1 MNARKMF
8 CLSGVGSY
16 DADVR
21 ENDGIYNLTGV
32 PTEIRTMRRALNSI
46 GLTEYLP
53 FTEDERRHDELERG
67 LTRPIPEDVETL
79 VIYCTG
85 HGALESTRYHLLLPD
100 GMPFE
105 PHRLIVP
112 LEKWEKLQEVVLI
125 IDACSAEPGL
135 DAAQAEMRKVNTRT
149 SKDGFWGIG
158 ASRRLEKARE
168 LSFAAAF
175 AAAVER
181 HVRPS
186 WTVSHL
192 DPGALT
198 REIDK
203 ALGPE
208 QTVWLADGHPAT
220 PCRALPNP
228 RYQNPSPPTGLPI
241 PADWATRARGV
252 PTPDFPGFFFTGR
265 RSAMETLREYLSG
278 DDDVA
283 VVVTARPRA
292 GRGALL
298 GHLVLTT
305 HEDGRRVLP
314 GEVRVTWPE
323 LPVGVKIVAGRGDPT
338 HVTRTLARDL
348 TGSSDTPDLGELVRS
363 APMPLGVVLDELDE
377 STAPELWA
385 QFFGIVRSVPGVRL
399 IVGLPTGSPIRV
411 PGTVRIVDLDD
422 LEASAV
428 QDVRDFIDLQVRL
441 AVPGAAEPE
450 IRRAVDVLA
459 ARVGPEFGIAV
470 AIAKVSRPPQGT
482 LSADEYLA
490 RATRAADEAAHRE
503 CRTRAAAVLSAN
515 ASRVVSALS
524 ALCSYDETVALP
536 AAEWAAAA
544 SGPDRPVEVRDVVA
558 AARLMYPLV
567 EQRPAEDGTA
577 RWRPSFGH
585 PDAAGYPKPEVFLQR
600 LPQVAD
606 WAATDWQAADPAVL
620 ILVARAAVL
629 GLIPGRMLDDPA
641 FLLSAPPA
649 VVSAAM
655 QQVRGDGEYRARR
668 SRMWRLVREGRS
680 PAERALLL
688 RIGAQRFGVTPVLT
702 AYEISA
708 RSPAEDDRRLAHS
721 VVWVQPDRNR
731 DGRMIRMT
739 GTSAG
744 PGAVVVTTQDDG
756 PLSFWDP
763 SNGTS
768 VRRAVQVPGG
778 ALAVT
783 AAIVQGKAVAL
794 VSTWQGEIWLVP
806 CRENAAPSLVSELMP
821 PRPAGDTGIRTV
833 PLLPALH
840 PGGHVVVAAGTE
852 VWTGGLRVGGGLR
865 KRVTMD
871 SELVSVH
878 TAGPVGAAVAWL
890 VPESGRVRLLRLDDE
905 RGPAVLPFPV
915 PRRPFKAA
923 VSEAG
928 DRVLI
933 LDINGGL
940 HLRGLGG
947 ENALNPGSRYPQVVG
962 AIALGSS
969 AAGIV
974 GGAVGQPGW
983 LEVYDLTRPQ
993 AVSRVPLDEAGAG
1006 VIMPGDD
1013 RAVVARASG
1022 LLCLRWTG
1030 LFPERAAERQAHG
1043 HG

>member
-8 CLSGVGSY
+8 CLSGVMQY
-16 DADVR
+16 DADVQ
-21 ENDGIYNLTGV
+21 EDYEIHNLTGV
-32 PTEIRTMRRALNSI
+32 LTEIRTMRWALESL

-53 FTEDERRHDELERG
+53 FTADERRHDELERG
-67 LTRPIPEDVETL
+67 LTRQVPADVETL

-85 HGALESTRYHLLLPD
+85 HGALESARYHLLLPD
-100 GMPFE
+100 GMPFK
-105 PHRLIVP
+105 PDRLIVP
-112 LEKWEKLQEVVLI
+112 LERWTTLHEVVLI
-125 IDACSAEPGL
+125 VDACSAEPGL
-135 DAAQAEMRKVNTRT
+135 DAALAEMRKVNTRT
-149 SKDGFWGIG
+149 SKVGFWGIG

-175 AAAVER
+175 AAGVER
-181 HVRPS
+181 HTLPS

-208 QTVWLADGHPAT
+208 QSVWLADGHPAT

-241 PADWATRARGV
+241 PADWAARARGV

-265 RSAMETLREYLSG
+265 RSAMDTLREHLSG

-283 VVVTARPRA
+283 VVVTARPRV
-292 GRGALL
+292 GRSALL

-305 HEDGRRVLP
+305 HEGGRRVLP

-323 LPVGVKIVAGRGDPT
+323 LPVRVRIVAGRDDPT

-348 TGSSDTPDLGELVRS
+348 TGSNDMQDLGELLRS
-363 APMPLGVVLDELDE
+363 APKPLGIVLDELDE

-385 QFFGIVRSVPGVRL
+385 QFFGTVRSVPRVRL
-399 IVGLPTGSPIRV
+399 IVGSPAGSPIRV
-411 PGTVRIVDLDD
+411 PGPVRIVDLDD
-422 LEASAV
+422 LDASAV
-428 QDVRDFIDLQVRL
+428 QDVRDYIDLQVRL
-441 AVPGAAEPE
+441 AVPGAAEQE

-459 ARVGPEFGIAV
+459 ARAGPEFGVAV
-470 AIAKVSRPPQGT
+470 AIAKASRPSQGK
-482 LSADEYLA
+482 LSVGEYLA

-503 CRTRAAAVLSAN
+503 CRTRAAAVLGAN
-515 ASRVVSALS
+515 AARVVSALS
-524 ALCSYDETVALP
+524 ALCSYDESIALP

-544 SGPDRPVEVRDVVA
+544 SGPDELVEVRDVVA
-558 AARLMYPLV
+558 AAQLMHPLV

-577 RWRPSFGH
+577 RWRPNFGY
-585 PDAAGYPKPEVFLQR
+585 PDASGYPEPEVFLQC

-606 WAATDWQAADPAVL
+606 WAAMDWRAVDPAVL

-649 VVSAAM
+649 VVSMAM
-655 QQVRGDGEYRARR
+655 QQVRADNGDRARR

-702 AYEISA
+702 SFEISA
-708 RSPAEDDRRLAHS
+708 RSAAEDDRRPAHS
-721 VVWVQPDRNR
+721 VEWVQPDRNR
-731 DGRMIRMT
+731 DGRMIGMT
-739 GTSAG
+739 ATSAG
-744 PGAVVVTTQDDG
+744 PRAVVITAQDDG
-756 PLSFWDP
+756 LLSFWDP

-768 VRRAVQVPGG
+768 VRRSVPVPGG
-778 ALAVT
+778 PLAVT
-783 AAIVQGKAVAL
+783 AAIVQGEAVAL
-794 VSTWQGEIWLVP
+794 VSTWQRQIWLVP
-806 CRENAAPSLVSELMP
+806 CRENVAPSRLPELVP
-821 PRPAGDTGIRTV
+821 PRPAGDTGTRTV

-840 PGGHVVVAAGTE
+840 PGGHVVVAAGNE
-852 VWTGGLRVGGGLR
+852 VWIGGLHVGGVLR

-871 SELVSVH
+871 SELVSVQ

-890 VPESGRVRLLRLDDE
+890 VPESGRVRLLRLDAD
-905 RGPAVLPFPV
+905 RSSAVLPFPV

-933 LDINGGL
+933 LDITAGL

-947 ENALNPGSRYPQVVG
+947 ENALSPGSRFPQVG

-969 AAGIV
+969 AAAIV

-983 LEVYDLTRPQ
+983 LEVYDLTKPQ
-993 AVSRVPLDEAGAG
+993 AVSRVPLDETGAG
-1006 VIMPGDD
+1006 VVMQGED
-1013 RAVVARASG
+1013 RAIVARASG

-1030 LFPERAAERQAHG
+1030 LFPERAAERRAHG